1 MKAAAA
7 ASSLPTETIGRATR
21 ELSRYAKERDRGRR
35 LRNSRPRQ
43 GLPCTPQFGGGKEMP
58 HAEAH
63 LCSRSL
69 PRSCGLP
76 DASTERGHC
85 YRCRCWCGCR
95 RPSWCRCRRRCWG
108 RRNCTRWA
116 PEPGLL
122 LRPEPARAACLQPLR
137 STAGK
142 ALCVNESPAAR
153 RAFCCACFSPG
164 GAVLHAHTQGVKLA
178 LLNV

>member
-1 MKAAAA
+1 
-7 ASSLPTETIGRATR
+7 
-21 ELSRYAKERDRGRR
+21 
-35 LRNSRPRQ
+35 
-43 GLPCTPQFGGGKEMP
+43 MP

-153 RAFCCACFSPG
+153 RAFAAPLLAGCRRPIRFARDLMVQEVGYPMLKERAIELIAADSPHSFIARTRQPPG
-164 GAVLHAHTQGVKLA
+164 SSARCSGPSPSSTRP
-178 LLNV
+178 